1 MLLIFSAHEKSIMD
15 VLEEL
20 IAKKPHLKDT
30 LRLYEKSLHF
40 MDAVRELRVMVRP
53 ELNAY
58 PPELTGQIVQR
69 FVSIFSLPEGS
80 LNPLQQA
87 MELGEIDF
95 RRLPLL
101 EVPAFSLPYP
111 EDDLTMLLFLISRP
125 FFFRMRESSPVRKG
139 KGGKGH
145 CSLCG
150 ARPSLMSHRSDKH
163 YHLHCSFCGTVE
175 NGDPAGC
182 TACRSRSRARSTMF
196 SFHGEEGFTF
206 QTCDVCRSYRKIV
219 DGELLATMTPDLAD
233 LISLP
238 LDVAIQDKGYKRTSP
253 NPLGMVRMS
262 AKG

>member
-1 MLLIFSAHEKSIMD
+1 MTDA
-15 VLEEL
+15 VEEL
-20 IAKKPHLKDT
+20 ITKKPHLKDT
-30 LRLYEKSLHF
+30 LRFYKKSLRF

-58 PPELTGQIVQR
+58 PPDLTGQIVQR

-80 LNPLQQA
+80 LTPLQQA

-125 FFFRMRESSPVRKG
+125 FFFIMRESSPVRKG

-150 ARPSLMSHRSDKH
+150 ARPSLMSNRSDKH
-163 YHLHCSFCGTVE
+163 SHLHCSFCGTVE

-182 TACRSRSRARSTMF
+182 TVCRSMSRARSAMF

-262 AKG
+262 ARG